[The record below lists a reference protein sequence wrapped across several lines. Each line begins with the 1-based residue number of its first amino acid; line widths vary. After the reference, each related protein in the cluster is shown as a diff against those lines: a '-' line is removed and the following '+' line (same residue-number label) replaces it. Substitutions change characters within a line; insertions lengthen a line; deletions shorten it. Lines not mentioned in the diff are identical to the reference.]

1 MTNAAPSSTPSPLSA
16 KAVDE
21 EGPKRA
27 TAPLLSPDS
36 VLEPEALVLV
46 LVLEAPLDCD
56 LDVLLL
62 LEGVTLEKDRLV
74 LGLASA
80 QNCSAKP
87 SASSSSSA
95 SQFAVRQSR

>member
-1 MTNAAPSSTPSPLSA
+1 MTKTAPSSTPNPLNA
-16 KAVDE
+16 NATDE

-36 VLEPEALVLV
+36 VLEPDALVLV
-46 LVLEAPLDCD
+46 LVLEPPLDCD
-56 LDVLLL
+56 RDALLL
-62 LEGVTLEKDRLV
+62 LDGVTLEKDRLV

-80 QNCSAKP
+80 QNCSARP
-87 SASSSSSA
+87 SASSISSA

>member
-36 VLEPEALVLV
+36 VLEPEVLVLV

-56 LDVLLL
+56 LVELLL
-62 LEGVTLEKDRLV
+62 LDGVTLENDRLV

>member
-1 MTNAAPSSTPSPLSA
+1 MTKAAPSSTPNPLNA
-16 KAVDE
+16 NATDE

-36 VLEPEALVLV
+36 VLEPDALVLV
-46 LVLEAPLDCD
+46 LELPPDCD
-56 LDVLLL
+56 LDALLL
-62 LEGVTLEKDRLV
+62 PEGVTLENERLV

-87 SASSSSSA
+87 SASLSSSA
-95 SQFAVRQSR
+95 